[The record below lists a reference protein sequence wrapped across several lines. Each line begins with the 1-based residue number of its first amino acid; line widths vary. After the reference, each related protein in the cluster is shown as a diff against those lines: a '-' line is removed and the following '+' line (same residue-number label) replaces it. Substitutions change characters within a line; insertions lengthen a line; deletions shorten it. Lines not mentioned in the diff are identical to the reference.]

1 MVKKALSVK
10 MEPAEIEELKKYA
23 TDQGLTVTDLL
34 LSGLK
39 DRQQEDH
46 LKEKT
51 RSMEKEMQDLKQ
63 QYQNMAGRKPKTTK
77 RVRFSVSLEQ
87 YRLFNMESAKQNIS
101 RSQLLQDL
109 VFSQHQKQEP
119 KALPV

>member
-77 RVRFSVSLEQ
+77 RVSFSVSLEQ
-87 YRLFNMESAKQNIS
+87 YRLLNMESAKQNIP
-101 RSQLLQDL
+101 RSQLL
-109 VFSQHQKQEP
+109 
-119 KALPV
+119 

>member
-23 TDQGLTVTDLL
+23 ADQGLTVTDLF

-39 DRQQEDH
+39 GRKQEDH
-46 LKEKT
+46 LKEKI
-51 RSMEKEMQDLKQ
+51 RSMEKEMQELRQ
-63 QYQNMAGRKPKTTK
+63 QYANIAGKKPRTDK
-77 RVRFSVSLEQ
+77 RVSFSVSLEQ
-87 YRLFNMESAKQNIS
+87 FRALNVESAKLNIP

-109 VFSQHQKQEP
+109 VFSQQRKQEP